1 MNKSKKQRVME
12 YLASGRTLTAA
23 QARSR
28 FGVQNFRA
36 CISDIKET
44 VERYGNWE
52 VYREPTVT
60 STSRYG
66 MDFLGGDSNQFAID
80 AGLV

>member
-1 MNKSKKQRVME
+1 ME
-12 YLASGRTLTAA
+12 YLASGRTLTAP

-28 FGVQNFRA
+28 FGVGNFRA
-36 CISDIKET
+36 TISHIKEQ

-52 VYREPTVT
+52 VYREPTAT

-66 MDFLGGDSNQFAID
+66 MDFLGEGSNQFAID
-80 AGLV
+80 AGIV